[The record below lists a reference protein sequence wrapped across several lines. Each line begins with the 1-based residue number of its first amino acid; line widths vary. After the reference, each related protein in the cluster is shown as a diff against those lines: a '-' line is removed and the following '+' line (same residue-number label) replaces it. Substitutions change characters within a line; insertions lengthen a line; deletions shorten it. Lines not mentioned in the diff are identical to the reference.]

1 MWRIKMKRIVM
12 VLALLCF
19 MSSSVYAA
27 DLSLTLTVPD
37 AIKGDV
43 INAFAYTYKYQ
54 DTIDGQ
60 PNPQTKAQFAKE
72 IIKQFIREV
81 YKKYKV
87 DTQLNQQTLIDQ
99 ADTASTGVGVQ

>member
-1 MWRIKMKRIVM
+1 MKRMVM
-12 VLALLCF
+12 ILALICF

-43 INAFAYTYKYQ
+43 VESFAYAYKYQ
-54 DTIDGQ
+54 DTINGQ

-87 DTQLNQQTLIDQ
+87 ETQLNQQTLIDQ

>member
-1 MWRIKMKRIVM
+1 MKRIVM
-12 VLALLCF
+12 VLVLVCF

-27 DLSLTLTVPD
+27 ELSLTLTVPD
-37 AIKGDV
+37 AIKTDV
-43 INAFAYTYKYQ
+43 INAFAYAYKYQ
-54 DTIDGQ
+54 DTINGQ

-87 DTQLNQQTLIDQ
+87 ETQLNQDTLIQQ
-99 ADTASTGVGVQ
+99 ADTASTGIGVQ